1 VLASSSMLT
10 PEKAAVSAG
19 IWVTHLLLGELPW
32 ENNPQIQCTAL
43 TLPHT
48 EVAQTCSL
56 CLHGRQ
62 DHQQP
67 TLQMEKL
74 RHRRCWARF
83 PCPVRRSLGPSVL
96 VGWSGPLLTH
106 LQVPEA
112 GLAEEEVAR
121 PGAARGTRIWVLQA
135 PCGVR

>member
-1 VLASSSMLT
+1 MLASSSMLT

-74 RHRRCWARF
+74 RHRKRTVQRSHSPWVIRRPGF
-83 PCPVRRSLGPSVL
+83 HPYEPCHHSHHLPCTWDSLASLGTGTGGS
-96 VGWSGPLLTH
+96 LLFI
-106 LQVPEA
+106 L
-112 GLAEEEVAR
+112 
-121 PGAARGTRIWVLQA
+121 
-135 PCGVR
+135 